1 MFDHEKL
8 NVYQKAILFNKWL
21 FEFLKEQENLS
32 AVLTRQLDK
41 AAISIPLNIAEGN
54 GRYRAD
60 DKIRF
65 FHIARGSALE
75 CAACL
80 DLIKIVV
87 TGDNEVEK
95 GKKILSD
102 VVSMLMGLIKSQA
115 NRVQDVEDTYLTEKD
130 HDQEHDHDQDF

>member
-21 FEFLKEQENLS
+21 FDFLKGQENLS
-32 AVLTRQLDK
+32 AVLIRQLDK

-80 DLIKIVV
+80 DLIKIAAN
-87 TGDNEVEK
+87 GNDEVKK
-95 GKKILSD
+95 GKKILAE
-102 VVSMLMGLIKSQA
+102 VVSMLMGFDKISGESGA
-115 NRVQDVEDTYLTEKD
+115 RCGRYIPC
-130 HDQEHDHDQDF
+130 